1 MLPIISD
8 GHGESSSSTIS
19 SAALAE
25 HKLLRSLPKAEQQRI
40 VSYFQKVPLPPRT
53 ILFTLE
59 DNIEHCYFPL
69 HGVISLTVGMNDGR
83 TAEAGVVGCEG
94 FIGAPVILGEERAGH
109 EAIVQAAP
117 CDALKIKS
125 ADLRRLCKENPD
137 LNALLLRS
145 INAQLVMTAQAC
157 ACNALHTLEERLAR
171 WLLMVQDRVES
182 DQILLT
188 HEFLSVM
195 LGTRRATVTL
205 IAGTFERAGIIE
217 LRRGGLRVI
226 SRPKLENASCECYH
240 MMQKALARV
249 VSSPLAHESR

>member
-1 MLPIISD
+1 MLPILSD
-8 GHGESSSSTIS
+8 GHGESSTSSV
-19 SAALAE
+19 ALTE
-25 HKLLRSLPKAEQQRI
+25 HKLLRSLPNKEQQRI
-40 VSYFQKVPLPPRT
+40 APYFHKLPLQPRNV
-53 ILFTLE
+53 LFTVE

-69 HGVISLTVGMNDGR
+69 HGVISLTAGMQDGR
-83 TAEAGVVGCEG
+83 MAEVGVVGCEG
-94 FIGAPVILGEERAGH
+94 FIGAPVVLGEERAGH

-125 ADLRRLCKENPD
+125 SDLRKLCKENPE

-182 DQILLT
+182 DQVLLT

-249 VSSPLAHESR
+249 VDVPA